1 VGFQGPSSLS
11 IDAKGRI
18 SVPARHRD
26 ELQTKCEGKLTLT
39 RHPEG
44 CLLLYPRATWE
55 IKRNEIEAYPPDA
68 RPLKRLLLG
77 NAVDVDIDAS
87 GRILIPPELRTAA
100 KLDKDAELRG
110 MGAYFELWD
119 AALLAQREAKDLE
132 SGEMLRLA
140 NNYLI

>member
-1 VGFQGPSSLS
+1 MVFQGPSSLS

-18 SVPARHRD
+18 SVPARYRD
-26 ELQTKCEGKLTLT
+26 ELQIQCEGKLTLT
-39 RHPEG
+39 RYPEG

-55 IKRNEIEAYPPDA
+55 IKRSEIDALPPGA

-100 KLDKDAELRG
+100 NLDKDVELRG
-110 MGAYFELWD
+110 MGEYFELWD
-119 AALLAQREAKDLE
+119 AALLAQREASVLE

-140 NNYLI
+140 NTYF